1 MYSLDALSSNPKTL
15 QFIFSIPELVDA
27 PADVAAYQTLLSE
40 MVFDVIDLV
49 GSAGSLSSDGKSK
62 SKKLRDAAQ
71 AAIMRKTEDKRRQ
84 ELADKKYAEK
94 VAKEKAIM
102 NLSPE
107 AQRKAEEKLRKAE
120 AKKQNKNRIKRVQQ

>member
-1 MYSLDALSSNPKTL
+1 
-15 QFIFSIPELVDA
+15 
-27 PADVAAYQTLLSE
+27 

-49 GSAGSLSSDGKSK
+49 GTAGSLSSDGKAK

-71 AAIMRKTEDKRRQ
+71 ATIMRKTEDKRRQ

-94 VAKEKAIM
+94 VAKENAIM
-102 NLSPE
+102 NLSPD

-120 AKKQNKNRIKRVQQ
+120 AKKQNKNRIKRVQS

>member
-1 MYSLDALSSNPKTL
+1 
-15 QFIFSIPELVDA
+15 
-27 PADVAAYQTLLSE
+27 